1 VTTAPQQS
9 STSRLPAAERRQAI
23 LDAALHVFS
32 AGSYSGA
39 TTAQIAKEAGVSEPI
54 LYRHFGSKRDLY
66 LACLDEAWRRLRESF
81 EKAAAEHGDA
91 RAIQLVARTGGKHR
105 LRELTANLWMQAVTE
120 AGSDEVI
127 AAHLRTHLRE
137 VHDYVAA
144 IMRRL
149 QAAGVV
155 AADRE
160 ADAEAWIVVAGALL
174 FGVAKRVG
182 GLLGPA
188 DFAAISEQRQ
198 RWLKAKP

>member
-1 VTTAPQQS
+1 MTTTPKPS
-9 STSRLPAAERRQAI
+9 PSRLPAAERRRAI
-23 LDAALHVFS
+23 LGAALRVFS

-54 LYRHFGSKRDLY
+54 LYRHFGSKRELY
-66 LACLDEAWRRLRESF
+66 LACVDEAWRRLRYAF
-81 EKAAAEHGDA
+81 EEAAAAHGEA
-91 RAIQLVARTGGKHR
+91 RAIQLLARTGGKHR

-137 VHDYVAA
+137 VHDYIAG

-160 ADAEAWIVVAGALL
+160 PDAEAWIVVAGGLL
-174 FGVAKRVG
+174 FGVANRVG
-182 GLLGPA
+182 GLLGPS

-198 RWLKAKP
+198 RWLKGTA

>member
-1 VTTAPQQS
+1 MTTQQP

-81 EKAAAEHGDA
+81 EAAAAEHGDA
-91 RAIQLVARTGGKHR
+91 RAIQLLARTGGKHR

-149 QAAGVV
+149 QEAGIVE
-155 AADRE
+155 ADRE

-174 FGVAKRVG
+174 FGVANRVG
-182 GLLGPA
+182 GLLAPA
-188 DFAAISEQRQ
+188 DFAAIGEQRQ